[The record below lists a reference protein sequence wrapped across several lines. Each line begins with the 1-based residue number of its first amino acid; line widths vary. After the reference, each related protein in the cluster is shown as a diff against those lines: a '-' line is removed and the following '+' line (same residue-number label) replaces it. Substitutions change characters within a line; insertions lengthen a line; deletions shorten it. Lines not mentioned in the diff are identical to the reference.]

1 MQQGAVLAR
10 WTDDD
15 ARAVPAQRLLHLVL
29 LEVLVSLCLHIFP
42 LKVTAA
48 AKVQRITH
56 DVCTSTNRRYAA
68 KAVVLSKHLKLQ
80 LEIIRIQHTRTPQA

>member
-29 LEVLVSLCLHIFP
+29 LKVLVSLCLHIFP

-48 AKVQRITH
+48 ATGHRITH
-56 DVCTSTNRRYAA
+56 DVCTSTNRGYA
-68 KAVVLSKHLKLQ
+68 VSSIHIKLQ
-80 LEIIRIQHTRTPQA
+80 LEIMKVQQSSNM